1 MAASLTGAA
10 GVLAPEGRAGDVGF
24 DPGLVVVVELVIAA
38 AEAVVTEAVA
48 AATFSFSCS
57 SSVKSITLGS
67 AGSVTLLTVVT
78 GVRDAGGRLA
88 TDGGLAAETGDGVD
102 VSSFGEPPLA
112 ILDRAA
118 AKIALTGTA
127 VEGLTEATAVAVRED
142 GMTR

>member
-1 MAASLTGAA
+1 LTGAA

-24 DPGLVVVVELVIAA
+24 DPGLIVVVELLIAA
-38 AEAVVTEAVA
+38 AKAVVTEAVA
-48 AATFSFSCS
+48 AATFSFSFSCS